1 MIGYPDTSNFE
12 KNSPL
17 RVVFS
22 TLVFDMLHETM
33 LHKNLIPQ
41 MFSHLSAYSTQ
52 DAEADFVSLKSK
64 RF

>member
-1 MIGYPDTSNFE
+1 MIGHPDTSNFV
-12 KNSPL
+12 KNYPL

-22 TLVFDMLHETM
+22 TLVFDMLHET
-33 LHKNLIPQ
+33 LLRKNLTPQ
-41 MFSHLSAYSTQ
+41 MVSHLSAYSTQ